1 MKYQD
6 ILQFDPITEVVQFN
20 LLDDREYQR
29 NLVRTFVYPDYF
41 LETIIPEI
49 VKNLKFGEKE
59 QKGIQIIG
67 NYGTGKSHLMSLI
80 QLVGEYPEYLDEVQS
95 DKAQEI
101 LKPIAG
107 KFKVHR
113 FEMQQDSKLWAIVT
127 YQLQRFLDA
136 NGIDYQFEE
145 TTLKMY
151 HEQLEEMMAA
161 FEEKFPDKG
170 FLLVIDEM
178 LSYLKGH
185 VASGL
190 LDQDLAVL
198 QALGQACNKGRFCF
212 MFGVQE
218 MIYQAREFQFAAEML
233 RKVKDRYRDLTIRR
247 EDVAF
252 VVQNRLLG
260 KTEQQKKQIRLHLEP
275 FTKYFADMHA
285 KMEEYVN
292 LFPVHPSYFE
302 NFQKIRLGQSQRE
315 VLKTLSR
322 QFERIKDENIP
333 TDNPGL
339 ITYDQYWEQM
349 MGDAA
354 MMTEPDFKRV
364 ADTVKIVHDKIQN
377 NFEGVRKR
385 QAPLAKRIANACAIK
400 ILQGELSKRNGA
412 TASTLVDDLCC
423 TFALME
429 DREFLIDQVSNCANY
444 IIRATSGQ
452 YFDKDEDSNEYRL
465 RTEGGIN
472 IDEQIREHAELN
484 MAPISKDKAFYKF
497 MVQILQIDSNP
508 YRTGF
513 EIYKHEIV
521 WQSHRITRDG
531 YIFFGG
537 THEKSTTQPKQH
549 FYMIFMP
556 IFQQD
561 KKQRT
566 DAADEVYFVM
576 DGLSQ
581 EFKDAVCLYGAAF
594 TLYTTATSDRKA
606 LYYQKMEELFKKAR
620 IAFDACYLQH
630 TRVYYVGEDA
640 RAMQHFNLPGGG
652 ASKMEIFNAVASNVF
667 EDYLTSTTPHYP
679 IFANAR
685 QVITNEN
692 IGRMVKAAL
701 TKLARPNESQQDGE
715 MILSGLGLWHAGE
728 IKSENSI
735 YAEGVL
741 RKMEERDD
749 NMVVNRDEL
758 LAIKAQ
764 DTDKGIFIWRSTDY
778 DIEANFQFIV
788 LAALTALGDCEIKMH
803 DGKTINAA
811 NINEITTLNID
822 ELHNFAFIKRPKGVN
837 IPLIRE
843 ITKVIC
849 GEDLSN
855 RLDRQETY
863 SRIVNDAKSLAKEV
877 ATFIGTTLTYGAV
890 EIAGVSILSEEDIRV
905 LKINTA
911 PLKGLADKMATYTSE
926 AKIKNLQLPLDE
938 VKTVLASYKEMTEVK
953 KKISLANRLN
963 TEVSYLN
970 QAKQYVPSGTEL
982 ASDLDT
988 TIGYFGQVLAKP
1000 TQSVVSGYEAELRQ
1014 LKDKYISWYLKRYY
1028 DYCLSEIDMQKKT
1041 QIMNSPEYQVCIV
1054 LSDLTIINTS
1064 LWRSWSSM
1072 FYSLKPADPNVENA
1086 LQSSPYHNFNP
1097 LTERDTEIKSLGE
1110 LKDELGILYQTWIEA
1125 LKDYISSDDSQA
1137 ALKLMS
1143 HTDRNYAQSFTSGLS
1158 ELTDTNSARAMIQ
1171 FIDMLSRGLDPVEFD
1186 HDSIAK
1192 YFNRAMTIEEAK
1204 ATFETM
1210 IEQMSLGKKRDKV
1223 RIIFK

>member
-6 ILQFDPITEVVQFN
+6 ILQFEPITEIVQFN
-20 LLDDREYQR
+20 LLDDKEYQL
-29 NLVRTFVYPDYF
+29 NLIKTFVYPDYF
-41 LETIIPEI
+41 LQTIIPEI
-49 VKNLKFGEKE
+49 VKNLKFGEPE

-80 QLVGEYPEYLDEVQS
+80 QLVAEYPEYLNDIKNEEA
-95 DKAQEI
+95 KKI

-127 YQLQRFLDA
+127 FQLQRFLDA
-136 NGIDYQFEE
+136 NGVDYHFEE
-145 TTLKMY
+145 GTLKMY

-185 VASGL
+185 VAAGL

-198 QALGQACNKGRFCF
+198 QALGQACNRGRFCF

-218 MIYQAREFQFAAEML
+218 MIYQAKEFQFAAEML

-285 KMEEYVN
+285 NLEAYVN

-322 QFERIKDENIP
+322 QFEKIKGDDIP
-333 TDNPGL
+333 NDNPGL

-349 MGDAA
+349 MGDAV

-364 ADTVKIVHDKIQN
+364 ADTVSIVHDKIHN
-377 NFEGVRKR
+377 NFDGVLKR

-412 TASTLVDDLCC
+412 TANTLVDDLCC
-423 TFALME
+423 TFSNME
-429 DREFLIDQVSNCANY
+429 NREFLIDQVGNCADY

-452 YFDKDEDSNEYRL
+452 YFEKDNESREYRL

-484 MAPISKDKAFYKF
+484 MAPVNKDKAFYKF

-537 THEKSTTQPKQH
+537 TNEKSTTQPKQH

-566 DAADEVYFVM
+566 DAPDEIYFVM

-620 IAFDACYLQH
+620 IAFDACYLQQ
-630 TRVYYVGEDA
+630 TKVYYVGEEP
-640 RAMQHFNLPGGG
+640 RAIQHFNLPGGG

-667 EDYLTSTTPHYP
+667 EDYFALATPNYP
-679 IFANAR
+679 VFAEAR
-685 QVITNEN
+685 QVITNDN

-701 TKLARPNESQQDGE
+701 TKIARPNESQQDGE

-728 IKSENSI
+728 MNAENSI
-735 YAEGVL
+735 YAESVL
-741 RKMEERDD
+741 RKMDEREE
-749 NMVVNRDEL
+749 NKVVNRDEL
-758 LAIKAQ
+758 LAVKAQ
-764 DTDKGIFIWRSTDY
+764 DTDKGIYIWRSTDY
-778 DIEANFQFIV
+778 DIEAHFQFIV
-788 LAALTALGDCEIKMH
+788 LSALTALGDCEIKMH

-811 NINEITTLNID
+811 NINEITTLDIE
-822 ELHNFAFIKRPKGVN
+822 ELHNFAFIKRPQGVN

-843 ITKVIC
+843 ITKALC

-863 SRIVNDAKSLAKEV
+863 SKIVNDAKQLAKEV
-877 ATFIGTTLTYGAV
+877 ATFLGTTLAFGPL
-890 EIAGVSILSEEDIRV
+890 EIAGVSILGEEDIRV
-905 LKINTA
+905 LKNKM
-911 PLKGLADKMATYTSE
+911 PSLRGFADKMAAYTSE
-926 AKIKNLQLPLDE
+926 AKIKNLQLPLND
-938 VKTVLASYKEMTEVK
+938 VRNVLSYIEDMHEAQK
-953 KKISLANRLN
+953 KVSLATRLN

-982 ASDLDT
+982 AASLDAA
-988 TIGYFGQVLAKP
+988 IGNFGTVLEKP
-1000 TQSVVSGYEAELRQ
+1000 TSANVSGYEAELKQ
-1014 LKDKYISWYLKRYY
+1014 LKEKYIAWYLKRYY
-1028 DYCLSEIDMQKKT
+1028 DYCLSEMDMQKKT
-1041 QIMNSPEYQVCIV
+1041 QIMNSPEYQVCMV
-1054 LSDLTIINTS
+1054 LSDLNIINTS
-1064 LWRSWSSM
+1064 LWSNWSSM
-1072 FYSLKPADPNVENA
+1072 FYSLKPADPNVEIA

-1097 LTERDTEIKSLGE
+1097 LTEREVEVKTLVE
-1110 LKDELGILYQTWIEA
+1110 LKDELGILYQTWIDA
-1125 LKDYISSDDSQA
+1125 LKDYINSDDSKK
-1137 ALKLMS
+1137 ALNLMN
-1143 HTDRNYAQSFTSGLS
+1143 HNDRNYAQSFTSGLL
-1158 ELTDTNSARAMIQ
+1158 ELTDTNGARTMVQ
-1171 FIDMLSRGLDPVEFD
+1171 FIDMLSAGLEPVEFD

-1210 IEQMSLGKKRDKV
+1210 IERMSLGKKREKV